1 MAVKLKVAVTYDN
14 GNVFQHFGHS
24 EQFKI
29 YDVVDEVIESSE
41 VIDTNG
47 TGHEAL
53 ATFLA
58 DKGVTSLICGGIGSG
73 AMEALEASGI
83 NVFSGVSGDC
93 DEAVEC
99 LLRGELISG
108 GVNCD
113 HHDHHHDEEE
123 DCNCGSDGCGSGC
136 GGCGGGCGGQMQILF
151 EGPNAGKQVAVHYEG
166 TFNDGTIFD
175 SSYDRGEPLQFI
187 CGIGMMIP
195 GFDKAVVDMELG
207 QTVNIHIEPE
217 DAYGMPDPEA
227 IITVEMAQMEGSS
240 DLNVGQKVF
249 LTNMYGQQFPVT
261 VAAKDEVNITFDA
274 NHELAGKALNFKIE
288 LVEVED

>member
-1 MAVKLKVAVTYDN
+1 
-14 GNVFQHFGHS
+14 
-24 EQFKI
+24 
-29 YDVVDEVIESSE
+29 
-41 VIDTNG
+41 
-47 TGHEAL
+47 
-53 ATFLA
+53 
-58 DKGVTSLICGGIGSG
+58 
-73 AMEALEASGI
+73 
-83 NVFSGVSGDC
+83 
-93 DEAVEC
+93 
-99 LLRGELISG
+99 
-108 GVNCD
+108 
-113 HHDHHHDEEE
+113 
-123 DCNCGSDGCGSGC
+123 
-136 GGCGGGCGGQMQILF
+136 
-151 EGPNAGKQVAVHYEG
+151 
-166 TFNDGTIFD
+166 
-175 SSYDRGEPLQFI
+175 
-187 CGIGMMIP
+187 MIP